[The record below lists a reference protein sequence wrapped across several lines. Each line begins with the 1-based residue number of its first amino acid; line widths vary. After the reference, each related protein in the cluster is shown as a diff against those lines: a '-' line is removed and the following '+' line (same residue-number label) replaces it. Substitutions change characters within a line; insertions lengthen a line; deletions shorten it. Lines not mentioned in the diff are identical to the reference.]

1 VKAGIS
7 TKDLDARAATYIKA
21 EGGTPA
27 FLGYRPNGASRPYP
41 AVSCISVNAVV
52 VHGLP
57 SRYILQEGDIVSVD
71 LGLVYEG
78 YYADAAFTV
87 PVGKVA
93 PRVQELI
100 ATAEEAL
107 EAGIWAARGGN
118 TIGDIGATI
127 QEVVKRHKCGI
138 VETLTGHGIGTHLHE
153 APWVPNTGR
162 PHAGEKL
169 IPGMTIAIE
178 PMISLG
184 KGTVNQMEDDSFVTR
199 DGSLAAHAEHTV
211 LITEGDA
218 EVLTR

>member
-1 VKAGIS
+1 V
-7 TKDLDARAATYIKA
+7 
-21 EGGTPA
+21 E
-27 FLGYRPNGASRPYP
+27 
-41 AVSCISVNAVV
+41 
-52 VHGLP
+52 
-57 SRYILQEGDIVSVD
+57 
-71 LGLVYEG
+71 
-78 YYADAAFTV
+78 
-87 PVGKVA
+87 
-93 PRVQELI
+93 
-100 ATAEEAL
+100 
-107 EAGIWAARGGN
+107 
-118 TIGDIGATI
+118 
-127 QEVVKRHKCGI
+127 RHKCGI